1 MEKDVYSI
9 ITPLLNELN
18 DRSYLVRQKEIAR
31 LFENYE
37 DEVIPLLK
45 KMLTKRRGY
54 ASGNALEVL
63 AIMGDHRAILAML
76 RYVEKET
83 GWTGRLFE
91 LLKETIKG
99 KSEETKNKI
108 NAQFILYLNK
118 GLKAPKTPQPKLFD
132 PVKNQKQLMK
142 VVNALK
148 KTYGIQNL
156 DDSTKKMVDELKEKW
171 GQPPDL
177 SSLTEGE
184 KDEISQHQNIVIE
197 VIDTLRNFNGLN
209 DSRAETVLEGYIKSN
224 HFNSIVTQHALTA
237 LALTNPILAT
247 LYLNGLTPLQNT
259 QRNITARL
267 VKNKMDASTDSVDFS
282 ICVREKNEP
291 KWKEKPYSFKFE
303 QKLVFFLARG
313 EEEYKW
319 LAGRAQNKDEAIQI
333 ANKYLKT
340 WIPNIDSMNTKKS
353 YSKKYLGEYTGHNRY
368 QEFSR
373 IFQKHFDF
381 KRWRFQESYISP
393 KRNPV
398 IIYDSELCRVKFW
411 IFVDGNHQYDQRDHM
426 QVYYGRL
433 HASNN
438 EEFINWNDDKCLCW
452 HRIDYALNFLD
463 GLSPEEASKAEFG
476 PRVIEKFRN
485 SGKFSGTSHPVWMAE
500 MHSAIWNHYGQRLF
514 ELFDLRR
521 PELWEQYRL
530 FIKEFYK
537 SKDSRLYSNL
547 PANKIC

>member
-9 ITPLLNELN
+9 INPLLNELN
-18 DRSYLVRQKEIAR
+18 DRSYLVRQKEIAH
-31 LFENYE
+31 LFEDYK

-45 KMLTKRRGY
+45 KMLMKRRGY
-54 ASGNALEVL
+54 TSGNALEVL

-83 GWTGRLFE
+83 GWTKQLFE
-91 LLKETIKG
+91 LLTETIKE
-99 KSEETKNKI
+99 KNEETKNKI
-108 NAQFILYLNK
+108 NAQFLAYLTK
-118 GLKAPKTPQPKLFD
+118 GLKAPKTPRAKLFD
-132 PVKNQKQLMK
+132 PVRSQKQIMK

-148 KTYGIQNL
+148 KTYGIQKL
-156 DDSTKKMVDELKEKW
+156 DDSTTKMVDELKEKW

-177 SSLTEGE
+177 SPLTENK
-184 KDEISQHQNIVIE
+184 KDEIPQQQNIVIE
-197 VIDTLRNFNGLN
+197 VIDVLRDFNGLN

-224 HFNSIVTQHALTA
+224 HFDSVVTQHALTA

-247 LYLNGLTPLQNT
+247 LYLNELTSLQNT

-267 VKNKMDASTDSVDFS
+267 VKNKMDESRDSVDFS

-313 EEEYKW
+313 EDEYKW
-319 LAGRAQNKDEAIQI
+319 FAGQAQNKDEAIQI
-333 ANKYLKT
+333 AIKYLET
-340 WIPNIDSMNTKKS
+340 WIPNIDSMSTKKS
-353 YSKKYLGEYTGHNRY
+353 YSRKYSGEYTGHNRY

-373 IFQKHFDF
+373 VFQKHFDF
-381 KRWRFQESYISP
+381 KRWMFQESYISP

-398 IIYDSELCRVKFW
+398 IIYDSELCRVK
-411 IFVDGNHQYDQRDHM
+411 IRIYVDGNHQYDQRDHI

-463 GLSPEEASKAEFG
+463 GLSPEEASKVEFR
-476 PRVIEKFRN
+476 PSVIEMFRN
-485 SGKFSGTSHPVWMAE
+485 SGNFSGMPHPIWMAE
-500 MHSAIWNHYGQRLF
+500 MHSTIWNHYGQRLF

-537 SKDSRLYSNL
+537 SKGSRRHSDL
-547 PANKIC
+547 PADKIC